1 MMRKFKLRLSVGT
14 QVGFWIFLAPVAM
27 LGVFWLDAPFWA
39 QAACAFYFGALGAL
53 VLTRRVVKPLE
64 NLADLARQLE
74 DGHRAQR
81 AAEPPND
88 DELRDLARAFN
99 AMAEANE
106 TAFERLEEQNRAL
119 AEVNRLKDE
128 FLSTV
133 SHELRTP
140 LTSIRGAVGI
150 IADGVAG
157 EVGPKQQQFWKS
169 PGTTPIA

>member
-1 MMRKFKLRLSVGT
+1 
-14 QVGFWIFLAPVAM
+14 
-27 LGVFWLDAPFWA
+27 
-39 QAACAFYFGALGAL
+39 
-53 VLTRRVVKPLE
+53 
-64 NLADLARQLE
+64 
-74 DGHRAQR
+74 
-81 AAEPPND
+81 
-88 DELRDLARAFN
+88 
-99 AMAEANE
+99 
-106 TAFERLEEQNRAL
+106 
-119 AEVNRLKDE
+119 NRLKDE